1 MDKSV
6 TVRIPAKINLTLDVV
21 GRRQDGYHFIKSVMQ
36 SISLYDELEIST
48 AEGEEILIRCEYPG
62 IPKGK
67 YPDIPCD
74 DRNLVAKAAREFL
87 SQTHRPPMGLE
98 VRITKRIPPLRGL
111 AGGSAD
117 AAGTLLGLNYLT
129 KADLT
134 VSELC
139 DIGQEIGADVPFC
152 IVGGTAMVEG
162 IGEFLTPLPALPD
175 CYVVAAWGEEGIST
189 AESFHRF
196 DQYADLSHLADANH
210 ASDDCVAAIA
220 SGSLEALASVCHNA
234 LEEGTKLL
242 DILHIKEI
250 FNNCDAMCSAMT
262 GTGSA
267 VFGIFAKK
275 RAAEAC
281 ADELNNKGYSC
292 SMCTPVTE
300 GAVIL

>member
-36 SISLYDELEIST
+36 SISLYDELKI
-48 AEGEEILIRCEYPG
+48 AAVEGEDITIKCEYPD

-74 DRNLVAKAAREFL
+74 DRNLVAKAAREFFA
-87 SQTHRPPMGLE
+87 QTHRPPMGLE
-98 VRITKRIPPLRGL
+98 VRIIKRIPPLSGM

-117 AAGTLLGLNYLT
+117 AAGTLLGLNYLM
-129 KADLT
+129 KADMT
-134 VSELC
+134 TEELC
-139 DIGQEIGADVPFC
+139 DIGREIGADVPFC

-175 CYVVAAWGEEGIST
+175 CYVVVAWGDEGIST
-189 AESFHRF
+189 QESFHRF
-196 DQYADLSHLADANH
+196 DQYTDLSHLADANH

-242 DILHIKEI
+242 DIVQIKTI
-250 FNNCDAMCSAMT
+250 FANSDAMCSVMT

-267 VFGIFAKK
+267 VFGIFPKK
-275 RAAEAC
+275 RGAEAC
-281 ADELNNKGYSC
+281 ADELNSQGYSC
-292 SMCTPVTE
+292 SMCTPVAE